1 LGVVVGE
8 GLWQEELEVPRLH
21 PRVMLQET
29 ALVAGV
35 FWETEGMRTRLFQL
49 NGLLVAIHS
58 LLVEQ
63 GVLL

>member
-1 LGVVVGE
+1 
-8 GLWQEELEVPRLH
+8 
-21 PRVMLQET
+21 MLQET